1 MPPLNAF
8 IDDEISATIE
18 SPDKEGS
25 KDSSIRSSSSTSSFD
40 RELNELD
47 DPAWKF
53 ALAPTTTITGRSRR
67 RSRNNKSVTFNPHV
81 QLEYLPNRY
90 DWSVEEKASRWISAT
105 EYTIFQLDI
114 SNTVFLLRNDPES
127 IDDDYHTSRGVEC
140 KDPIATRRR
149 RNTRKEARNVVFER
163 QKIRKERQQQ
173 QLIEEQQQQ
182 QDKDKDKDK
191 DNDDDDDDDDD
202 EDSIYLIASMYSH
215 IAKNSMRQALNFAA
229 QDELDVKNN
238 LHNVY
243 DCFFDN
249 NWISSVSSTTSTNS
263 GYSSSLSSSVDLIS
277 PPDDDNNNNNK
288 NDDDEFGFCI
298 LGDTLGFDNS
308 WLMGDV
314 DV

>member
-8 IDDEISATIE
+8 IDAEVSVTIE
-18 SPDKEGS
+18 SPDNIEGS
-25 KDSSIRSSSSTSSFD
+25 KESSFRSSSSTSSFD

-53 ALAPTTTITGRSRR
+53 ALAPPQTTTISRR
-67 RSRNNKSVTFNPHV
+67 RRKRSRNNNKLVVTFNPQV

-90 DWSVEEKASRWISAT
+90 DWPVEEKASRWFSAN
-105 EYTIFQLDI
+105 EYIIFQLDI

-127 IDDDYHTSRGVEC
+127 IDDDSYSSRGVEC

-149 RNTRKEARNVVFER
+149 RNTRKEARTVVFER
-163 QKIRKERQQQ
+163 QKIRKQQKQQQ
-173 QLIEEQQQQ
+173 MIDEQKQ
-182 QDKDKDKDK
+182 
-191 DNDDDDDDDDD
+191 DDDDVDVD
-202 EDSIYLIASMYSH
+202 DSIYLIASMYSH
-215 IAKNSMRQALNFAA
+215 IAKNSMIQALDFAA

-238 LHNVY
+238 LDSVD

-249 NWISSVSSTTSTNS
+249 NWISSVSSSSNSTSS
-263 GYSSSLSSSVDLIS
+263 GNSSSTSSVDLLS
-277 PPDDDNNNNNK
+277 PPDDD
-288 NDDDEFGFCI
+288 DDDKFGFCI

-308 WLMGDV
+308 WLRGDA

>member
-8 IDDEISATIE
+8 IDAEVSVTIE
-18 SPDKEGS
+18 SPDNIEGS
-25 KDSSIRSSSSTSSFD
+25 KESSLRSSSSPSSFD

-53 ALAPTTTITGRSRR
+53 ALAPPTATTTISRR
-67 RSRNNKSVTFNPHV
+67 RKRSRNNNKLVVTFNPQV

-90 DWSVEEKASRWISAT
+90 DWPVEEKAARWISAN
-105 EYTIFQLDI
+105 EYIIFQLDI

-127 IDDDYHTSRGVEC
+127 IDDDSYSSRGVEC

-149 RNTRKEARNVVFER
+149 RNTRKEARTVVFER
-163 QKIRKERQQQ
+163 QKIRKQQQ
-173 QLIEEQQQQ
+173 QMIDEQQQ
-182 QDKDKDKDK
+182 
-191 DNDDDDDDDDD
+191 DDDDDVD
-202 EDSIYLIASMYSH
+202 DSIYLIASMYSH
-215 IAKNSMRQALNFAA
+215 IAKNSMIQALDFAA

-238 LHNVY
+238 LDSVY

-249 NWISSVSSTTSTNS
+249 NWISSVSSSSNSTSS
-263 GYSSSLSSSVDLIS
+263 GNSSSTSSVDLLS
-277 PPDDDNNNNNK
+277 PPDDD
-288 NDDDEFGFCI
+288 DDDDKFGFCI

-308 WLMGDV
+308 WLRGDA